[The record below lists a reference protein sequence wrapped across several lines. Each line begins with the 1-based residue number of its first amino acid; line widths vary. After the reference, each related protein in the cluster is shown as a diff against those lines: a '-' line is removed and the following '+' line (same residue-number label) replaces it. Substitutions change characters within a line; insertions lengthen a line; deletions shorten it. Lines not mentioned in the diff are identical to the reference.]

1 MKKILV
7 LIALVLIAL
16 SVYYFMSPEE
26 AIAQRPRPIP
36 NVVVAKV
43 VIMPIRDEVEALGT
57 GKAYESII
65 VTSKIAEIVTQIN
78 FKDGDS
84 VEKGALLVQL
94 RNDEHK
100 AKVAV
105 TEIKLVE
112 NLREFDRISTLVT
125 SKTIAELER
134 DRLQSL
140 IDTTRAEVQQAK
152 AALNDRTIKAP
163 FAGRLGL
170 RQVSVGSLV
179 TPGEQ
184 ISTLDDVSKI
194 KLDFSVP
201 ERFIQELQPGKL
213 VEARAVAYP
222 DSIFKGVVSSI
233 DSRVNPDT
241 RAVMVR
247 AVLPNDEYKLLPGML
262 MKVRLIKQSREALLL
277 PEAAIIPIQNKHYVY
292 VVNAENQVEQQKVT
306 LGIRTRGWVEIT
318 AGLEVGQ
325 QVIIRGILKVRPG
338 DKVQVQQAENFKF
351 VQVDMLETAA

>member
-1 MKKILV
+1 MKKLIV
-7 LIALVLIAL
+7 LIALVLVAL
-16 SVYYFMSPEE
+16 SAYYFMSPEE
-26 AIAQRPRPIP
+26 TIVKRPRPIP
-36 NVVVAKV
+36 NVVVAKAA
-43 VIMPIRDEVEALGT
+43 IMTIRDEVEALGT

-78 FKDGDS
+78 FEDGDL

-112 NLREFDRISTLVT
+112 NLREFDRISSLVI

-152 AALNDRTIKAP
+152 ASLNDRTIKAP

-179 TPGEQ
+179 TPGEK

-222 DSIFKGVVSSI
+222 DSLFKGVVTSI

-241 RAVMVR
+241 RAVVVR
-247 AVLPNDEYKLLPGML
+247 AVLPNDDYKLLPGML
-262 MKVRLIKQSREALLL
+262 MKVRLIKQSRQALLL

-292 VVNAENQVEQQKVT
+292 VVNAENIVKQQQVT
-306 LGIRTRGWVEIT
+306 LGTRTRGWVEIT
-318 AGLEVGQ
+318 DGLEVGQ
-325 QVIIRGILKVRPG
+325 QVITRGILKVRPG
-338 DKVQVQQAENFKF
+338 DNVQVELAENFKF
-351 VQVDMLETAA
+351 VQVKTLEKSA